1 MSVQLLDNTRMINQL
16 LQSSSADKVIFSDI
30 CNVMSRIF
38 AGHVLVIS
46 RKGKVLGAGRTGKGA
61 DGEWLLTGKVGTFV
75 DAKFNERLLSILSTN
90 DNVNLEMLGFDKE
103 KARNYKAIV
112 SPVFIAGERLGTLF
126 IYTTS
131 SGFDIDSIILSEY
144 SATVIGMAMR
154 QSVNEEF
161 AEEDIK
167 KMYYIDRNGAR
178 HDAPYWPASAVREIY
193 DSVKAEIK
201 PYNACDFY
209 VTMNMVASD
218 NWALL
223 ERWFPGM
230 SAEDRNR
237 RTVELA
243 VNWLNDPD
251 SQHAE
256 NKIWQYLHK

>member
-1 MSVQLLDNTRMINQL
+1 MTLYDLT
-16 LQSSSADKVIFSDI
+16 K
-30 CNVMSRIF
+30 
-38 AGHVLVIS
+38 
-46 RKGKVLGAGRTGKGA
+46 KYGAGKGEDTMWQTVA
-61 DGEWLLTGKVGTFV
+61 VV
-75 DAKFNERLLSILSTN
+75 SDAL
-90 DNVNLEMLGFDKE
+90 E
-103 KARNYKAIV
+103 KAMPEEQRRAVLREVY
-112 SPVFIAGERLGTLF
+112 GRM
-126 IYTTS
+126 
-131 SGFDIDSIILSEY
+131 SGGHY
-144 SATVIGMAMR
+144 
-154 QSVNEEF
+154 NEEF

-193 DSVKAEIK
+193 DTVKAEIK

>member
-1 MSVQLLDNTRMINQL
+1 MQERHNAIRDALAET
-16 LQSSSADKVIFSDI
+16 
-30 CNVMSRIF
+30 
-38 AGHVLVIS
+38 
-46 RKGKVLGAGRTGKGA
+46 LGMLAHKARTGQMTDDDVA
-61 DGEWLLTGKVGTFV
+61 VIY
-75 DAKFNERLLSILSTN
+75 R
-90 DNVNLEMLGFDKE
+90 
-103 KARNYKAIV
+103 AI
-112 SPVFIAGERLGTLF
+112 
-126 IYTTS
+126 
-131 SGFDIDSIILSEY
+131 
-144 SATVIGMAMR
+144 
-154 QSVNEEF
+154 
-161 AEEDIK
+161 
-167 KMYYIDRNGAR
+167 
-178 HDAPYWPASAVREIY
+178 HDAGGIRATVREIY